1 VVKPIGGFL
10 QFIIM
15 SANMVKSEQA
25 ERYVSLCDEGGSL
38 SGYRA
43 ERILCDQLT
52 EDFVS
57 ELRVTDS
64 CETQRDN

>member
-1 VVKPIGGFL
+1 
-10 QFIIM
+10 M
-15 SANMVKSEQA
+15 SESN
-25 ERYVSLCDEGGSL
+25 LCDDGDKHSA
-38 SGYRA
+38 YQT

-64 CETQRDN
+64 CGTKRYN